1 MEKYS
6 GIHDDHRYENKLT
19 RVSTFC
25 FIAHCNWSLFWTI
38 FSFFFLKY
46 LNIRTKIFKYL
57 NGSRFKYSDNSI
69 WNSNMLVLYSHEV
82 HADSKFGQTYYTIW
96 FWQCIVEQKRTS
108 MISGNHFSIGWWYI
122 YDIFSECMLIAE
134 G

>member
-1 MEKYS
+1 MII
-6 GIHDDHRYENKLT
+6 GT
-19 RVSTFC
+19 RTNSLACQHFVLLHT
-25 FIAHCNWSLFWTI
+25 ATDLFWTI
-38 FSFFFLKY
+38 FSFFFFKY

-57 NGSRFKYSDNSI
+57 NGLRFKYSDNSI

-82 HADSKFGQTYYTIW
+82 HADSKSGQTYYTIW

>member
-1 MEKYS
+1 M
-6 GIHDDHRYENKLT
+6 IIDRYENKLT
-19 RVSTFC
+19 RNVWTFC
-25 FIAHCNWSLFWTI
+25 IIAPLQLNSQLTI
-38 FSFFFLKY
+38 FSGFFFLKY
-46 LNIRTKIFKYL
+46 LNTRTKIFKYS
-57 NGSRFKYSDNSI
+57 NGSAFKYSDNSI
-69 WNSNMLVLYSHEV
+69 RNSNRNSNILILYSHEV

>member
-25 FIAHCNWSLFWTI
+25 IIAHCNLSFWGY
-38 FSFFFLKY
+38 FFFLKY

-57 NGSRFKYSDNSI
+57 SGSRFKYSDNSI